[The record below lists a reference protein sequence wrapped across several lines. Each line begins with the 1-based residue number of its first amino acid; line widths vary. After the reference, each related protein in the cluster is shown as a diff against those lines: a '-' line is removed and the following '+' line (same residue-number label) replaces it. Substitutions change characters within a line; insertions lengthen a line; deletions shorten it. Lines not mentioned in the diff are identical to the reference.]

1 MSVTTGIQHNNSE
14 KNHRAHKHKQNLKTA
29 CSMPS
34 ITAHMTKNKLPDY
47 HEKNKQKEQRYRNE
61 NGELYLLDRRS
72 MLLSGREKLERTVQ
86 KESDMISVH

>member
-1 MSVTTGIQHNNSE
+1 MNVITGIQHYNSE

-47 HEKNKQKEQRYRNE
+47 QEKIKQKEQRCINE
-61 NGELYLLDRRS
+61 NGEQYLLDRRS